1 MPRTARTAPAPDRP
15 GGPSGLL
22 QQIDAAFAEL
32 VSGSEPLGIYGGEVT
47 GLPARWIPLDEL
59 RSMLLHPSTRYQTR
73 DETMALLVLRARNGG
88 EDWKVG
94 LLGVL
99 VPGLAAV
106 AGRAARGY
114 PGDFEDVV
122 AEAVSGLLDAAA
134 RVDLAEGRVASR
146 LLGVAFTRAWAM
158 VRHERRRRR
167 WEHAAATQIDSQGH
181 GDPAAGASVGR
192 DHDPADV
199 LRLAVACGVLTA
211 AEARLIAR
219 TRLDG
224 IPLNEVATCLRI
236 THATV
241 RQRRS
246 RAERRL
252 VRWIAQLDG
261 DGAAPALG
269 CLSRAELAGGL

>member
-1 MPRTARTAPAPDRP
+1 MPPTAHAVPAPDRP
-15 GGPSGLL
+15 GCPSGLL
-22 QQIDAAFAEL
+22 QQIDVAFARL
-32 VSGSEPLGIYGGEVT
+32 VAGPEPLGIYGGEVA
-47 GLPARWIPLDEL
+47 GLPARWIALDEL
-59 RSMLLHPSTRYQTR
+59 RSMLLHPSTRYLTR
-73 DETMALLVLRARNGG
+73 DEAMALLVLRARSGG

-99 VPGLAAV
+99 VPGLAAL
-106 AGRAARGY
+106 AGRAAQGY

-122 AEAVSGLLDAAA
+122 AEAVSGLLDAVA

-167 WEHAAATQIDSQGH
+167 WETAAAAQVHPQGY
-181 GDPAAGASVGR
+181 GDLTTATSLDQDR
-192 DHDPADV
+192 DPADV
-199 LRLAVACGVLTA
+199 LRLAVVCGVLTA

-224 IPLNEVATCLRI
+224 IPLMDVAVGQRI
-236 THATV
+236 THAAV

-252 VRWIAQLDG
+252 VGWIAELDT
-261 DGAAPALG
+261 GAKRAAVTRRGPRVG
-269 CLSRAELAGGL
+269 CR